1 MLLLSAGI
9 YAVLFV
15 VLLVIERLC
24 EPLRGVLLQWDSAAF
39 IVGIPASVVGTAYV
53 LTIRNPQNY
62 TGFIGGIV
70 MAVLLGTQFAL
81 QGNYDLTFLQ
91 IGIFIPFML
100 LSLITWR
107 KKLAA
112 TTGGAGVSPAE
123 KAFKEVR
130 SPGRTIGCP
139 GAQASSPAEN
149 TAEVTQATE
158 TTPTTAAPFR
168 PEYLHGWRQWLTLTL
183 ALLIIVADYAFT
195 TRVLNHDAWADQWL
209 LKLAGAVMIASC
221 VMANFWLIYQKM
233 DAWIW
238 WMVYS
243 LAGILFYV
251 LLGNIY
257 CIVLF
262 LFYLVINASAFFAW
276 QRLRKN

>member
-9 YAVLFV
+9 YAALFV
-15 VLLVIERLC
+15 VLLAVEWFC

-91 IGIFIPFML
+91 IGIFIPFMV

-107 KKLAA
+107 KQLQA
-112 TTGGAGVSPAE
+112 TGIGGAGVSPAE
-123 KAFKEVR
+123 V
-130 SPGRTIGCP
+130 
-139 GAQASSPAEN
+139 
-149 TAEVTQATE
+149 
-158 TTPTTAAPFR
+158 TPTTAEPFR
-168 PEYLHGWRQWLTLTL
+168 PEYLYGWRQGLTLTL
-183 ALLIIVADYAFT
+183 ALLIIVADYVFT
-195 TRVLNHDAWADQWL
+195 TLVLNHDAWADQWL

-238 WMVYS
+238 WVVYS

-276 QRLRKN
+276 QRLRNN

>member
-1 MLLLSAGI
+1 MLLLSVGI
-9 YAVLFV
+9 YVALFM
-15 VLLVIERLC
+15 VLLVVEWFC

-62 TGFIGGIV
+62 TGFLGGIA

-107 KKLAA
+107 KKLEA
-112 TTGGAGVSPAE
+112 TQP
-123 KAFKEVR
+123 
-130 SPGRTIGCP
+130 
-139 GAQASSPAEN
+139 
-149 TAEVTQATE
+149 TE
-158 TTPTTAAPFR
+158 TAAKPFS
-168 PEYLHGWRQWLTLTL
+168 PEYLHGWRQGLTLTL

-195 TRVLNHDAWADQWL
+195 TRVLNRDAWADQWL
-209 LKLAGAVMIASC
+209 LKLAGAVMSASS

-238 WMVYS
+238 WILYS

-262 LFYLVINASAFFAW
+262 LFYLVINASAFVAW

>member
-1 MLLLSAGI
+1 MLLLSVGI
-9 YAVLFV
+9 YVVLFM
-15 VLLVIERLC
+15 VLLVVERLC

-62 TGFIGGIV
+62 TGFLGGIA

-107 KKLAA
+107 KKLEA
-112 TTGGAGVSPAE
+112 TDTGDTGVSPA
-123 KAFKEVR
+123 A
-130 SPGRTIGCP
+130 T
-139 GAQASSPAEN
+139 
-149 TAEVTQATE
+149 TQPTEATD
-158 TTPTTAAPFR
+158 TTAKPFR
-168 PEYLHGWRQWLTLTL
+168 PAYLHGWRQGLTLTL

-209 LKLAGAVMIASC
+209 LKLAGAVMIASS

-238 WMVYS
+238 WILYS

-262 LFYLVINASAFFAW
+262 LFYLVINVSAFVAW

>member
-1 MLLLSAGI
+1 MRKKLYKELGRMLLLSVGI
-9 YAVLFV
+9 YVALFV
-15 VLLVIERLC
+15 VLLVVERLC
-24 EPLRGVLLQWDSAAF
+24 EPLRGMLLQWDSAAF

-62 TGFIGGIV
+62 TGFIGGIA
-70 MAVLLGTQFAL
+70 MSVLLGTQFAL

-107 KKLAA
+107 KKLEA
-112 TTGGAGVSPAE
+112 TQP
-123 KAFKEVR
+123 
-130 SPGRTIGCP
+130 
-139 GAQASSPAEN
+139 
-149 TAEVTQATE
+149 TE
-158 TTPTTAAPFR
+158 TAAKPFR
-168 PEYLHGWRQWLTLTL
+168 PEYLHGWRQGLTLTL

-209 LKLAGAVMIASC
+209 LKLAGAVMIASS

-238 WMVYS
+238 WILYS

-262 LFYLVINASAFFAW
+262 LFYLVINASAFVAW

>member
-1 MLLLSAGI
+1 MRKKLYRELGRMLLLSVGI
-9 YAVLFV
+9 YVALFV
-15 VLLVIERLC
+15 VLLVVEWFC

-39 IVGIPASVVGTAYV
+39 IVGVPASVVGTAYV

-62 TGFIGGIV
+62 TGFLGGIA

-107 KKLAA
+107 KKLN
-112 TTGGAGVSPAE
+112 TTQPTDTTE
-123 KAFKEVR
+123 K
-130 SPGRTIGCP
+130 
-139 GAQASSPAEN
+139 
-149 TAEVTQATE
+149 
-158 TTPTTAAPFR
+158 PFR
-168 PEYLHGWRQWLTLTL
+168 PAYLHGWRQGLTLTL

-209 LKLAGAVMIASC
+209 LKLAGAVMIASS
-221 VMANFWLIYQKM
+221 VMANFWLIYQKI

-238 WMVYS
+238 WILYS

-262 LFYLVINASAFFAW
+262 LFYLVINASAFVAW

>member
-1 MLLLSAGI
+1 MLLLSVGI
-9 YAVLFV
+9 YAALFV
-15 VLLVIERLC
+15 VLQAVEWFC

-62 TGFIGGIV
+62 TGFLGGIA

-81 QGNYDLTFLQ
+81 QGNYDLTFMQ

-107 KKLAA
+107 KQLN
-112 TTGGAGVSPAE
+112 TTQP
-123 KAFKEVR
+123 
-130 SPGRTIGCP
+130 TD
-139 GAQASSPAEN
+139 
-149 TAEVTQATE
+149 
-158 TTPTTAAPFR
+158 TTAKPFR
-168 PEYLHGWRQWLTLTL
+168 PAYLHGWRQGLTLTL

-209 LKLAGAVMIASC
+209 LKLAGAVMIASS

-238 WMVYS
+238 WILYS

-262 LFYLVINASAFFAW
+262 LFYLVINVSAFVAW

>member
-1 MLLLSAGI
+1 M
-9 YAVLFV
+9 
-15 VLLVIERLC
+15 
-24 EPLRGVLLQWDSAAF
+24 
-39 IVGIPASVVGTAYV
+39 

-62 TGFIGGIV
+62 TGFLGGIA

-100 LSLITWR
+100 LPLITWR
-107 KKLAA
+107 KQL
-112 TTGGAGVSPAE
+112 
-123 KAFKEVR
+123 
-130 SPGRTIGCP
+130 
-139 GAQASSPAEN
+139 N
-149 TAEVTQATE
+149 
-158 TTPTTAAPFR
+158 TTPSMETAAKPFR
-168 PEYLHGWRQWLTLTL
+168 PAYLHGWRQGLTLTL

-195 TRVLNHDAWADQWL
+195 TRVLNQDAWADQWL
-209 LKLAGAVMIASC
+209 LKLAGAVMIASS

-238 WMVYS
+238 WILYS
-243 LAGILFYV
+243 LSGILFYV

-262 LFYLVINASAFFAW
+262 LFYLVINASAFVAW

>member
-1 MLLLSAGI
+1 MRKKLYKELGRMLLLSVGI
-9 YAVLFV
+9 YAALFV
-15 VLLVIERLC
+15 VLLAVEWFY
-24 EPLRGVLLQWDSAAF
+24 EPLRGVLLKWDSAAF

-62 TGFIGGIV
+62 TGFLGGIA

-107 KKLAA
+107 KKL
-112 TTGGAGVSPAE
+112 
-123 KAFKEVR
+123 
-130 SPGRTIGCP
+130 
-139 GAQASSPAEN
+139 N
-149 TAEVTQATE
+149 
-158 TTPTTAAPFR
+158 TTPSSETAAKPFR
-168 PEYLHGWRQWLTLTL
+168 PEYLHGWRQGLTLTL

-195 TRVLNHDAWADQWL
+195 TLVLNHDAWADQWL
-209 LKLAGAVMIASC
+209 LKLAGAVMIASS

-238 WMVYS
+238 WIFYS

-262 LFYLVINASAFFAW
+262 LFYLVINASAFVAW

>member
-1 MLLLSAGI
+1 MLLRSVGI
-9 YAVLFV
+9 YVALFMVLQAV
-15 VLLVIERLC
+15 EWLC

-62 TGFIGGIV
+62 TGFLGGIA

-107 KKLAA
+107 KKLEA
-112 TTGGAGVSPAE
+112 TQPTDTTE
-123 KAFKEVR
+123 K
-130 SPGRTIGCP
+130 
-139 GAQASSPAEN
+139 
-149 TAEVTQATE
+149 
-158 TTPTTAAPFR
+158 PFR
-168 PEYLHGWRQWLTLTL
+168 PAYLHGWRQGLTLTL

-209 LKLAGAVMIASC
+209 LKLAGAVMIASS
-221 VMANFWLIYQKM
+221 VMANFWLIYQKI

-238 WMVYS
+238 WILYS

-262 LFYLVINASAFFAW
+262 LFYLVINASAFVAW

>member
-1 MLLLSAGI
+1 MLLLSVGI
-9 YAVLFV
+9 YVALFV
-15 VLLVIERLC
+15 VLQAVEWFC
-24 EPLRGVLLQWDSAAF
+24 EPLRGMLLQWDSAAF

-62 TGFIGGIV
+62 TGFIGGIA

-107 KKLAA
+107 KKLEA
-112 TTGGAGVSPAE
+112 TQP
-123 KAFKEVR
+123 
-130 SPGRTIGCP
+130 
-139 GAQASSPAEN
+139 
-149 TAEVTQATE
+149 TE
-158 TTPTTAAPFR
+158 TAAKPFS
-168 PEYLHGWRQWLTLTL
+168 PEYLHGWRQGLTLTL

-209 LKLAGAVMIASC
+209 LKLAGAVMIASS

-238 WMVYS
+238 WILYS

-262 LFYLVINASAFFAW
+262 LFYLVINASAFVAW

>member
-1 MLLLSAGI
+1 MVKKDLYKELGRMLLLSAGI
-9 YAVLFV
+9 YAALFV
-15 VLLVIERLC
+15 VLLVVERLC
-24 EPLRGVLLQWDSAAF
+24 EPLRGMLLQWDSAAF

-70 MAVLLGTQFAL
+70 MAMLLGTQFAL

-91 IGIFIPFML
+91 IGIFIPFMVM
-100 LSLITWR
+100 SLITWR

-112 TTGGAGVSPAE
+112 T
-123 KAFKEVR
+123 
-130 SPGRTIGCP
+130 
-139 GAQASSPAEN
+139 
-149 TAEVTQATE
+149 E
-158 TTPTTAAPFR
+158 TTPTTAEPFR
-168 PEYLHGWRQWLTLTL
+168 PEYLHGWRQGLTLTL

-195 TRVLNHDAWADQWL
+195 TLVLNHDAWADQWL
-209 LKLAGAVMIASC
+209 LKLAGAVMIASS

-238 WMVYS
+238 WVVYS

-262 LFYLVINASAFFAW
+262 LFYLVINTSAFFAW

>member
-1 MLLLSAGI
+1 MLLLSVGI
-9 YAVLFV
+9 YAALFV
-15 VLLVIERLC
+15 VLLVAERLC

-62 TGFIGGIV
+62 TGFLGGIA

-107 KKLAA
+107 KQL
-112 TTGGAGVSPAE
+112 
-123 KAFKEVR
+123 
-130 SPGRTIGCP
+130 
-139 GAQASSPAEN
+139 N
-149 TAEVTQATE
+149 
-158 TTPTTAAPFR
+158 TTPSSETAAKLFR
-168 PEYLHGWRQWLTLTL
+168 PAYLHGWRQGLTLTL

-209 LKLAGAVMIASC
+209 LKLAGAVMIASS

-238 WMVYS
+238 WILYS

-262 LFYLVINASAFFAW
+262 LFYLVINASAFVAW

>member
-1 MLLLSAGI
+1 MLLLSVGI
-9 YAVLFV
+9 YVALFM
-15 VLLVIERLC
+15 VLLVVERLC
-24 EPLRGVLLQWDSAAF
+24 EPLRGVLLQWGSAAF

-62 TGFIGGIV
+62 TGFLGGIA

-107 KKLAA
+107 KQLH
-112 TTGGAGVSPAE
+112 TTQP
-123 KAFKEVR
+123 
-130 SPGRTIGCP
+130 
-139 GAQASSPAEN
+139 
-149 TAEVTQATE
+149 TE
-158 TTPTTAAPFR
+158 TAAKPFR
-168 PEYLHGWRQWLTLTL
+168 PAYLHGWRQGLTLTL

-209 LKLAGAVMIASC
+209 LKLAGAVMIASS

-238 WMVYS
+238 WILYS

-262 LFYLVINASAFFAW
+262 LFYLVINASAFVAW
-276 QRLRKN
+276 QRLRKH

>member
-1 MLLLSAGI
+1 MKKQLYGELGRMLLLSAGI
-9 YAVLFV
+9 YAALFV
-15 VLLVIERLC
+15 VLLVVERLC

-53 LTIRNPQNY
+53 LTIRNPLNY
-62 TGFIGGIV
+62 TGLIGGIV

-107 KKLAA
+107 KQL
-112 TTGGAGVSPAE
+112 
-123 KAFKEVR
+123 
-130 SPGRTIGCP
+130 
-139 GAQASSPAEN
+139 N
-149 TAEVTQATE
+149 
-158 TTPTTAAPFR
+158 TTPSTDTTAKPFR
-168 PEYLHGWRQWLTLTL
+168 PAYLHGWRQGLTLTL

-209 LKLAGAVMIASC
+209 LKLAGAVMIASS

-238 WMVYS
+238 WILYS

-262 LFYLVINASAFFAW
+262 LFYLVINASAFVAW

>member
-1 MLLLSAGI
+1 MLLLSVGI
-9 YAVLFV
+9 YAALFV
-15 VLLVIERLC
+15 VLLVVERLC
-24 EPLRGVLLQWDSAAF
+24 EPLRGMLLQWDSAAF

-62 TGFIGGIV
+62 TGFIGGIA
-70 MAVLLGTQFAL
+70 MSVLLGTQFAL

-107 KKLAA
+107 KKL
-112 TTGGAGVSPAE
+112 
-123 KAFKEVR
+123 
-130 SPGRTIGCP
+130 
-139 GAQASSPAEN
+139 
-149 TAEVTQATE
+149 E
-158 TTPTTAAPFR
+158 TTQPTDTTEKPFR
-168 PEYLHGWRQWLTLTL
+168 PAYLHGWRQGLTLTL

-195 TRVLNHDAWADQWL
+195 TRVLNHDAWADKWL
-209 LKLAGAVMIASC
+209 LKLAGAMMIASS

-238 WMVYS
+238 WILYS

-262 LFYLVINASAFFAW
+262 LFYLVINASAFVAW

>member
-1 MLLLSAGI
+1 MLLLSVGI
-9 YAVLFV
+9 YAALFV
-15 VLLVIERLC
+15 VLLVVERLC

-62 TGFIGGIV
+62 TGFIGGIA

-91 IGIFIPFML
+91 IGIFIPFMV

-107 KKLAA
+107 KQL
-112 TTGGAGVSPAE
+112 
-123 KAFKEVR
+123 
-130 SPGRTIGCP
+130 
-139 GAQASSPAEN
+139 
-149 TAEVTQATE
+149 QATE
-158 TTPTTAAPFR
+158 TTKPTAEPFR
-168 PEYLHGWRQWLTLTL
+168 PEYLHGWRQGLTLTL

-195 TRVLNHDAWADQWL
+195 TLVLNHDAWADQWL
-209 LKLAGAVMIASC
+209 LKLAGAVMIASS

-238 WMVYS
+238 WVVYS

>member
-1 MLLLSAGI
+1 MLLLSVGI
-9 YAVLFV
+9 YAALFV
-15 VLLVIERLC
+15 VLQAVEWFC

-62 TGFIGGIV
+62 TGFIGGIA

-107 KKLAA
+107 KKLN
-112 TTGGAGVSPAE
+112 TTPSTETAE
-123 KAFKEVR
+123 K
-130 SPGRTIGCP
+130 
-139 GAQASSPAEN
+139 
-149 TAEVTQATE
+149 
-158 TTPTTAAPFR
+158 PFR
-168 PEYLHGWRQWLTLTL
+168 PEYLHGWRQGLTLTL

-195 TRVLNHDAWADQWL
+195 TRVLNQDAWADQWL
-209 LKLAGAVMIASC
+209 LKLAGAVMIASS

-238 WMVYS
+238 WILYS

-262 LFYLVINASAFFAW
+262 LFYLVINVSAFVAW

>member
-1 MLLLSAGI
+1 MLLLSVGI
-9 YAVLFV
+9 YAALFV
-15 VLLVIERLC
+15 VLLVVERLC

-62 TGFIGGIV
+62 TGFLGGIA

-107 KKLAA
+107 KKLEA
-112 TTGGAGVSPAE
+112 TQP
-123 KAFKEVR
+123 
-130 SPGRTIGCP
+130 
-139 GAQASSPAEN
+139 
-149 TAEVTQATE
+149 TE
-158 TTPTTAAPFR
+158 TAAKPFS
-168 PEYLHGWRQWLTLTL
+168 PEYLHGWRQGLTLTL

-209 LKLAGAVMIASC
+209 LKLAGAVMIASS

-238 WMVYS
+238 WILYS

-262 LFYLVINASAFFAW
+262 LFYLVINASAFVAW

>member
-1 MLLLSAGI
+1 MLLLSVGI
-9 YAVLFV
+9 YAALFV
-15 VLLVIERLC
+15 VLLVVERLC
-24 EPLRGVLLQWDSAAF
+24 EPLRDVLLQWDSAAF

-62 TGFIGGIV
+62 TGFIGGIA

-107 KKLAA
+107 KKL
-112 TTGGAGVSPAE
+112 
-123 KAFKEVR
+123 
-130 SPGRTIGCP
+130 
-139 GAQASSPAEN
+139 
-149 TAEVTQATE
+149 E
-158 TTPTTAAPFR
+158 TTQPTDTTEKPFR
-168 PEYLHGWRQWLTLTL
+168 PEYLHGWRQGLTLTL
-183 ALLIIVADYAFT
+183 ALLIVVADYAFT

-209 LKLAGAVMIASC
+209 LKLAGAVMIASS

-233 DAWIW
+233 DAWLW
-238 WMVYS
+238 WILYS

-262 LFYLVINASAFFAW
+262 LFYLVINASAFVAW
-276 QRLRKN
+276 LRLRKN

>member
-1 MLLLSAGI
+1 MLLLSVGI
-9 YAVLFV
+9 YVALFV
-15 VLLVIERLC
+15 VLLVVERLC
-24 EPLRGVLLQWDSAAF
+24 EPLRGVLLQWDSAAL

-62 TGFIGGIV
+62 TGFLGGIA

-91 IGIFIPFML
+91 IGILIPFML

-107 KKLAA
+107 KQL
-112 TTGGAGVSPAE
+112 
-123 KAFKEVR
+123 
-130 SPGRTIGCP
+130 
-139 GAQASSPAEN
+139 N
-149 TAEVTQATE
+149 
-158 TTPTTAAPFR
+158 TTPSMETAAKPFR
-168 PEYLHGWRQWLTLTL
+168 PAYLHGWRQGLTLTL

-209 LKLAGAVMIASC
+209 LKLAGAVMIASS

-238 WMVYS
+238 WVVYS

>member
-1 MLLLSAGI
+1 MRKKLYKELGRMLLLSVGI
-9 YAVLFV
+9 YAALFV
-15 VLLVIERLC
+15 VLQAVEWFC

-62 TGFIGGIV
+62 TGFLGGIA
-70 MAVLLGTQFAL
+70 MAVLLGAQFAL

-107 KKLAA
+107 KKLEA
-112 TTGGAGVSPAE
+112 T
-123 KAFKEVR
+123 
-130 SPGRTIGCP
+130 
-139 GAQASSPAEN
+139 AS
-149 TAEVTQATE
+149 TE
-158 TTPTTAAPFR
+158 TTEKPFR
-168 PEYLHGWRQWLTLTL
+168 PAYLHGWRQGLTLTL
-183 ALLIIVADYAFT
+183 ALLIIVADYAFIT
-195 TRVLNHDAWADQWL
+195 LVLNHDAWADQWL
-209 LKLAGAVMIASC
+209 LKLAGAVMIASS

-238 WMVYS
+238 WILYS

-262 LFYLVINASAFFAW
+262 LFYLVINVSAFVAW

>member
-1 MLLLSAGI
+1 MLLLSVGI
-9 YAVLFV
+9 YVALFM
-15 VLLVIERLC
+15 VLLVVERLC

-62 TGFIGGIV
+62 TGFIGGIA

-107 KKLAA
+107 KQL
-112 TTGGAGVSPAE
+112 
-123 KAFKEVR
+123 
-130 SPGRTIGCP
+130 
-139 GAQASSPAEN
+139 N
-149 TAEVTQATE
+149 
-158 TTPTTAAPFR
+158 TTPSSETAAKPFL
-168 PEYLHGWRQWLTLTL
+168 PEYLHGWRQGLTLTL

-195 TRVLNHDAWADQWL
+195 TLVLNHDAWADKWL
-209 LKLAGAVMIASC
+209 LKLSGAVMIASS

-238 WMVYS
+238 WILYS

-262 LFYLVINASAFFAW
+262 LFYLVINASAFVAW

>member
-1 MLLLSAGI
+1 MLLLSVGI
-9 YAVLFV
+9 YAALFV
-15 VLLVIERLC
+15 VLLAVERLC

-62 TGFIGGIV
+62 TGFIGGIA
-70 MAVLLGTQFAL
+70 MAVLLGAQFAL
-81 QGNYDLTFLQ
+81 QGNYDLTFWQ

-107 KKLAA
+107 KKLN
-112 TTGGAGVSPAE
+112 TTPSTETAE
-123 KAFKEVR
+123 K
-130 SPGRTIGCP
+130 
-139 GAQASSPAEN
+139 
-149 TAEVTQATE
+149 
-158 TTPTTAAPFR
+158 PFR
-168 PEYLHGWRQWLTLTL
+168 PAYLYGWRQGLTLTL

-209 LKLAGAVMIASC
+209 LKLAGAVMIASS

-238 WMVYS
+238 WILYS

-262 LFYLVINASAFFAW
+262 LFYLVINVSAFVAW

>member
-1 MLLLSAGI
+1 MLLLSVGI
-9 YAVLFV
+9 YVALFV
-15 VLLVIERLC
+15 VLLVVEWFC

-62 TGFIGGIV
+62 TGFLGGIA

-107 KKLAA
+107 KQL
-112 TTGGAGVSPAE
+112 
-123 KAFKEVR
+123 
-130 SPGRTIGCP
+130 
-139 GAQASSPAEN
+139 N
-149 TAEVTQATE
+149 
-158 TTPTTAAPFR
+158 TTPSTDTTEKPFR
-168 PEYLHGWRQWLTLTL
+168 PAYLHGWRQGLTLTL

-209 LKLAGAVMIASC
+209 LKLAGAMMIASS

-238 WMVYS
+238 WIFYS

-262 LFYLVINASAFFAW
+262 LFYLVINASAFVAW

>member
-1 MLLLSAGI
+1 MLLLSVGI
-9 YAVLFV
+9 YAALFV
-15 VLLVIERLC
+15 VLLVVERLC

-62 TGFIGGIV
+62 TGFIGGIA

-107 KKLAA
+107 KQL
-112 TTGGAGVSPAE
+112 
-123 KAFKEVR
+123 
-130 SPGRTIGCP
+130 
-139 GAQASSPAEN
+139 N
-149 TAEVTQATE
+149 
-158 TTPTTAAPFR
+158 TTPSAETAAKPFR
-168 PEYLHGWRQWLTLTL
+168 PAYLHGWRQGLTLTL

-209 LKLAGAVMIASC
+209 LKLAGAVMIASS

-238 WMVYS
+238 WILYS

-262 LFYLVINASAFFAW
+262 LFYLVINASAFVAW

>member
-1 MLLLSAGI
+1 MLLLSVGI
-9 YAVLFV
+9 YVALFMVLQAVEWF
-15 VLLVIERLC
+15 C

-62 TGFIGGIV
+62 TGFIGGIA

-107 KKLAA
+107 KQLN
-112 TTGGAGVSPAE
+112 TTQP
-123 KAFKEVR
+123 
-130 SPGRTIGCP
+130 TD
-139 GAQASSPAEN
+139 
-149 TAEVTQATE
+149 
-158 TTPTTAAPFR
+158 TTAKPFR
-168 PEYLHGWRQWLTLTL
+168 PAYLHGWRQGLTLML
-183 ALLIIVADYAFT
+183 ALLIIVADYAFI
-195 TRVLNHDAWADQWL
+195 TRVLNQDAWADQWL
-209 LKLAGAVMIASC
+209 LKLAGAVMIASS

-238 WMVYS
+238 WILYS

-262 LFYLVINASAFFAW
+262 LFYLVINVSAFVAW

>member
-1 MLLLSAGI
+1 MLLLSVGI
-9 YAVLFV
+9 YAALFV
-15 VLLVIERLC
+15 VLLVVERLC

-62 TGFIGGIV
+62 TGFLGGIA

-107 KKLAA
+107 KKL
-112 TTGGAGVSPAE
+112 
-123 KAFKEVR
+123 
-130 SPGRTIGCP
+130 
-139 GAQASSPAEN
+139 N
-149 TAEVTQATE
+149 TAPSAE
-158 TTPTTAAPFR
+158 TAAKPFR
-168 PEYLHGWRQWLTLTL
+168 PAYLHGWRQGLTLTL

-209 LKLAGAVMIASC
+209 LKLAGAVMIASS

-238 WMVYS
+238 WILYS

-262 LFYLVINASAFFAW
+262 LFYLVINASAFVAW

>member
-1 MLLLSAGI
+1 MLLLSVGI
-9 YAVLFV
+9 YAALFV
-15 VLLVIERLC
+15 VLLVVERLC

-62 TGFIGGIV
+62 TGFLGGIA

-107 KKLAA
+107 KQLN
-112 TTGGAGVSPAE
+112 TTQP
-123 KAFKEVR
+123 
-130 SPGRTIGCP
+130 TD
-139 GAQASSPAEN
+139 
-149 TAEVTQATE
+149 
-158 TTPTTAAPFR
+158 TTAKPFR
-168 PEYLHGWRQWLTLTL
+168 PAYLHGWRQGLTLTL

-209 LKLAGAVMIASC
+209 LKLAGAVMIASS

-238 WMVYS
+238 WILYS

-262 LFYLVINASAFFAW
+262 LFYLVINASAFVAW

>member
-1 MLLLSAGI
+1 MIKKDLYKELGRMLLLSAGI
-9 YAVLFV
+9 YAALFV
-15 VLLVIERLC
+15 VLLVVEWLC
-24 EPLRGVLLQWDSAAF
+24 GPLRGRLLQWDSAAF

-62 TGFIGGIV
+62 TGFIGGIA

-91 IGIFIPFML
+91 IGIFIPFMV

-107 KKLAA
+107 KKL
-112 TTGGAGVSPAE
+112 V
-123 KAFKEVR
+123 
-130 SPGRTIGCP
+130 
-139 GAQASSPAEN
+139 
-149 TAEVTQATE
+149 ATE

-183 ALLIIVADYAFT
+183 ALLIIVADYVFT

-209 LKLAGAVMIASC
+209 LKLAGAVMIASS

-238 WMVYS
+238 WVVYS

>member
-1 MLLLSAGI
+1 MLLLSVGI
-9 YAVLFV
+9 YAALFV
-15 VLLVIERLC
+15 VLLVVERLC

-62 TGFIGGIV
+62 TGFLGGIA

-107 KKLAA
+107 KKL
-112 TTGGAGVSPAE
+112 
-123 KAFKEVR
+123 
-130 SPGRTIGCP
+130 
-139 GAQASSPAEN
+139 
-149 TAEVTQATE
+149 E
-158 TTPTTAAPFR
+158 TTQPTDTTEKPFR
-168 PEYLHGWRQWLTLTL
+168 PAYLHGWRQGLTLTL

-195 TRVLNHDAWADQWL
+195 TLVLNHDAWADQWL
-209 LKLAGAVMIASC
+209 LKLAGAVMIASS

-238 WMVYS
+238 WILYS

-251 LLGNIY
+251 LQGNIY

-262 LFYLVINASAFFAW
+262 LFYLVINASAFVTW

>member
-1 MLLLSAGI
+1 MRKKLYKELGRMLLLSVGI
-9 YAVLFV
+9 YAALFV
-15 VLLVIERLC
+15 VLLVVERLC

-62 TGFIGGIV
+62 TGFIGGIA

-107 KKLAA
+107 KQLN
-112 TTGGAGVSPAE
+112 TTQPTDTTE
-123 KAFKEVR
+123 K
-130 SPGRTIGCP
+130 
-139 GAQASSPAEN
+139 
-149 TAEVTQATE
+149 
-158 TTPTTAAPFR
+158 PFR
-168 PEYLHGWRQWLTLTL
+168 PEYLHGWRQGLTLTL

-209 LKLAGAVMIASC
+209 LKLAGAVMIASS

-238 WMVYS
+238 WILYS

-262 LFYLVINASAFFAW
+262 LFYLVINASAFVAW

>member
-1 MLLLSAGI
+1 MLLLSVGI
-9 YAVLFV
+9 YAALFMVLQAVEWF
-15 VLLVIERLC
+15 C

-62 TGFIGGIV
+62 TGFLGGIA

-107 KKLAA
+107 KKLEA
-112 TTGGAGVSPAE
+112 TPS
-123 KAFKEVR
+123 
-130 SPGRTIGCP
+130 
-139 GAQASSPAEN
+139 
-149 TAEVTQATE
+149 TE
-158 TTPTTAAPFR
+158 TTEKPFR
-168 PEYLHGWRQWLTLTL
+168 PAYLHGWRQGLTLTL
-183 ALLIIVADYAFT
+183 ALLIIVADYAFIT
-195 TRVLNHDAWADQWL
+195 LVLNHDAWADQWL
-209 LKLAGAVMIASC
+209 LKLAGAVMIASS

-238 WMVYS
+238 WILYS

-262 LFYLVINASAFFAW
+262 LFYLVINVSAFVAW

>member
-1 MLLLSAGI
+1 MLLLSVGI
-9 YAVLFV
+9 YAALFV
-15 VLLVIERLC
+15 VLLVVERLC

-62 TGFIGGIV
+62 TGFLGGIA

-107 KKLAA
+107 KKLN
-112 TTGGAGVSPAE
+112 TTPSTETAE
-123 KAFKEVR
+123 K
-130 SPGRTIGCP
+130 
-139 GAQASSPAEN
+139 
-149 TAEVTQATE
+149 
-158 TTPTTAAPFR
+158 PFR
-168 PEYLHGWRQWLTLTL
+168 PEYLHGWRQGLTLTL

-209 LKLAGAVMIASC
+209 LKLAGAVMIASS

-238 WMVYS
+238 WILYS

-262 LFYLVINASAFFAW
+262 LFYLVINASAFVAW

>member
-1 MLLLSAGI
+1 MLLLSVGI
-9 YAVLFV
+9 YVALFM
-15 VLLVIERLC
+15 VLLVVERLC

-62 TGFIGGIV
+62 TGFLGGIA

-107 KKLAA
+107 KKLEA
-112 TTGGAGVSPAE
+112 TQPTDTTE
-123 KAFKEVR
+123 K
-130 SPGRTIGCP
+130 
-139 GAQASSPAEN
+139 
-149 TAEVTQATE
+149 
-158 TTPTTAAPFR
+158 PFR
-168 PEYLHGWRQWLTLTL
+168 PEYLHGWRQGLTLTL

-195 TRVLNHDAWADQWL
+195 TRVLNHDAWADKWL
-209 LKLAGAVMIASC
+209 LKLSGAVMIASS

-238 WMVYS
+238 WILYS

-262 LFYLVINASAFFAW
+262 LFYLVINASAFVAW

>member
-1 MLLLSAGI
+1 MLLLSVGI
-9 YAVLFV
+9 YAALFV
-15 VLLVIERLC
+15 VLLVVERLC

-62 TGFIGGIV
+62 TGFLGGIA

-107 KKLAA
+107 KKL
-112 TTGGAGVSPAE
+112 
-123 KAFKEVR
+123 
-130 SPGRTIGCP
+130 
-139 GAQASSPAEN
+139 
-149 TAEVTQATE
+149 E
-158 TTPTTAAPFR
+158 TTQPTDTTEKPFR
-168 PEYLHGWRQWLTLTL
+168 PEYLHGWRQGLTLTL

-195 TRVLNHDAWADQWL
+195 TRVLNHDAWADKWL
-209 LKLAGAVMIASC
+209 LKLSGAVMIASS

-233 DAWIW
+233 DAWLW
-238 WMVYS
+238 WILYS

-262 LFYLVINASAFFAW
+262 LFYLFINASAFVAW

>member
-1 MLLLSAGI
+1 MLLLSVGI
-9 YAVLFV
+9 YAALFV
-15 VLLVIERLC
+15 VLLVVERLC

-53 LTIRNPQNY
+53 LTIRTPQNY
-62 TGFIGGIV
+62 TGFLGGIA

-91 IGIFIPFML
+91 IGNFIPFML

-107 KKLAA
+107 KQL
-112 TTGGAGVSPAE
+112 
-123 KAFKEVR
+123 
-130 SPGRTIGCP
+130 
-139 GAQASSPAEN
+139 N
-149 TAEVTQATE
+149 TAPSSE
-158 TTPTTAAPFR
+158 TAAKLFR
-168 PEYLHGWRQWLTLTL
+168 PEYLHGWRQGLTLTL

-209 LKLAGAVMIASC
+209 LKLAGAVMIASS

-238 WMVYS
+238 WILYS

-262 LFYLVINASAFFAW
+262 LFYLVINASAFVAW

>member
-1 MLLLSAGI
+1 MLLLSVGI
-9 YAVLFV
+9 YAALFMVLQAVEWF
-15 VLLVIERLC
+15 C

-62 TGFIGGIV
+62 TGFIGGIA

-107 KKLAA
+107 KQL
-112 TTGGAGVSPAE
+112 
-123 KAFKEVR
+123 
-130 SPGRTIGCP
+130 
-139 GAQASSPAEN
+139 N
-149 TAEVTQATE
+149 
-158 TTPTTAAPFR
+158 TTPSSETAAKPFL
-168 PEYLHGWRQWLTLTL
+168 PEYLHGWRQGLTLTL

-209 LKLAGAVMIASC
+209 LKLAGAVMIASSS

-238 WMVYS
+238 WILYS

-262 LFYLVINASAFFAW
+262 LFYLVINASAFVAW

>member
-9 YAVLFV
+9 YAALFV
-15 VLLVIERLC
+15 VLLVVERLC

-39 IVGIPASVVGTAYV
+39 VVGIPASVVGTAYV

-107 KKLAA
+107 KKL
-112 TTGGAGVSPAE
+112 V
-123 KAFKEVR
+123 
-130 SPGRTIGCP
+130 
-139 GAQASSPAEN
+139 
-149 TAEVTQATE
+149 ATE
-158 TTPTTAAPFR
+158 TTQTTAAPFR
-168 PEYLHGWRQWLTLTL
+168 PEYLHGWRQGLTLTL

-195 TRVLNHDAWADQWL
+195 TLVLNHDAWADQCL
-209 LKLAGAVMIASC
+209 LKLAGAVMIASS

-238 WMVYS
+238 WVVYS

-262 LFYLVINASAFFAW
+262 LFYLVINASAFLAW

>member
-1 MLLLSAGI
+1 MLLLSVGI
-9 YAVLFV
+9 YAALFV
-15 VLLVIERLC
+15 VLLVVERLC

-62 TGFIGGIV
+62 TGFLGGIA
-70 MAVLLGTQFAL
+70 MAVLLGMQFAL

-107 KKLAA
+107 KKLN
-112 TTGGAGVSPAE
+112 TTQP
-123 KAFKEVR
+123 
-130 SPGRTIGCP
+130 TD
-139 GAQASSPAEN
+139 
-149 TAEVTQATE
+149 
-158 TTPTTAAPFR
+158 TTAKPFR
-168 PEYLHGWRQWLTLTL
+168 PAYLHGWRQGLTLTL
-183 ALLIIVADYAFT
+183 ALLIIVADYALT
-195 TRVLNHDAWADQWL
+195 TQMLNHDAWADQWL
-209 LKLAGAVMIASC
+209 LKLAGAVMIASS

-238 WMVYS
+238 WILYS

-262 LFYLVINASAFFAW
+262 LFYLVINASAFVAW

>member
-1 MLLLSAGI
+1 MLLLSVGI
-9 YAVLFV
+9 YVALFM
-15 VLLVIERLC
+15 VLLVVEWFC

-62 TGFIGGIV
+62 TGFIGGIA
-70 MAVLLGTQFAL
+70 MAVLLGTQFVL
-81 QGNYDLTFLQ
+81 QGHYDLTFLQ

-107 KKLAA
+107 KKLN
-112 TTGGAGVSPAE
+112 TTQP
-123 KAFKEVR
+123 
-130 SPGRTIGCP
+130 
-139 GAQASSPAEN
+139 
-149 TAEVTQATE
+149 TE
-158 TTPTTAAPFR
+158 TAAKPFR
-168 PEYLHGWRQWLTLTL
+168 PAYLHGWRQGLTLTL

-195 TRVLNHDAWADQWL
+195 TRVLNHDAWADKWL
-209 LKLAGAVMIASC
+209 LKLAGAVMIASS

-238 WMVYS
+238 WILYS

-262 LFYLVINASAFFAW
+262 LFYLVINVSAFVAW